1 MQDIKILVI
10 EDNELNMKLV
20 AALLKIANYE
30 ILQAADAETGI
41 RLARAHHPALILM
54 DIQLPGMDGLTA
66 TRVIKTD
73 EKLKGT
79 AVVALTSYAMQGDE
93 EKARSA
99 GCDGYIPKPIDT
111 RRFLGNIQK
120 FIK

>member
-1 MQDIKILVI
+1 
-10 EDNELNMKLV
+10 
-20 AALLKIANYE
+20 
-30 ILQAADAETGI
+30 
-41 RLARAHHPALILM
+41 
-54 DIQLPGMDGLTA
+54 
-66 TRVIKTD
+66 
-73 EKLKGT
+73 
-79 AVVALTSYAMQGDE
+79 MQGDE